1 LLQHEPTREKIGD
14 NPNSYFT
21 PRSVFSLS
29 SCVQQLYVPLEEW
42 SITFLL
48 CHIISP
54 PLSSFYYSN
63 YFFLRSTDTNKTL
76 TRQHRIQCNHI
87 CQYVSGVGHSH
98 MSDTR
103 THIQSEILSD
113 CSFVYYFVLII
124 STIMIFF
131 SASSLYINTHKWFYK
146 VIL

>member
-1 LLQHEPTREKIGD
+1 MNQPEKKSEITQIHISRRG
-14 NPNSYFT
+14 
-21 PRSVFSLS
+21 LS
-29 SCVQQLYVPLEEW
+29 SVSLLVCSNCMFHWNEW

-98 MSDTR
+98 MSDTG
-103 THIQSEILSD
+103 THIQSEWLLFRLLLCSD
-113 CSFVYYFVLII
+113 NHHHYHI
-124 STIMIFF
+124 F
-131 SASSLYINTHKWFYK
+131 SASSLYINTPRWFY
-146 VIL
+146 

>member
-1 LLQHEPTREKIGD
+1 MNQPEKKSEITQIHISRRG
-14 NPNSYFT
+14 
-21 PRSVFSLS
+21 LS
-29 SCVQQLYVPLEEW
+29 SVSLLVCSNCMFHWNEW

-63 YFFLRSTDTNKTL
+63 YFFLRSTYTNKTL
-76 TRQHRIQCNHI
+76 THQHRIQCNHI